1 MACRNSKRPERQA
14 RCSREFQD
22 MSEKA
27 DALWSAGVPA
37 GSLRHRRKSTRR
49 TRARFPK
56 DIAAENTHRASKT
69 APARLFFWQTL
80 PWKNAASNCC
90 SPTVRMRDHRATK
103 MQNLRKAPKSA
114 TCHANPQRLL
124 GRSRRR
130 ALCERETFSFLAA
143 YGAFLDVVFAFAVSH
158 RPAPDTSGVR
168 LPSCFAGFSKKCSRK
183 GAKTQR
189 LRRAWF
195 SLRLG
200 VFA

>member
-1 MACRNSKRPERQA
+1 MERWRPRRQLA
-14 RCSREFQD
+14 APPQIETPNPC
-22 MSEKA
+22 A
-27 DALWSAGVPA
+27 VPK
-37 GSLRHRRKSTRR
+37 GHRRRKHPPRIKNGTRQ
-49 TRARFPK
+49 TFFP
-56 DIAAENTHRASKT
+56 
-69 APARLFFWQTL
+69 QTL
-80 PWKNAASNCC
+80 PGKNAASNCC

-130 ALCERETFSFLAA
+130 ALCEREAFSFLAA

-158 RPAPDTSGVR
+158 RPAPDTSSVR

-189 LRRAWF
+189 VRCPLS